1 MLNLGPESGRSA
13 PQIGVLISPHFMFFR
28 SVIPKLRRSTSLA
41 TLLLCAI
48 ASSAEATL
56 KPGQTYFDADRFVE
70 YQAGALPIIFTA
82 PHGGKLTPRT
92 IPDRTSGVTMS
103 DAYTQELA
111 RAVNAEF
118 LRRAKQP
125 PHVIISL
132 LHRKKLDP
140 NREIK
145 EAAQASPVAERAWV
159 QFHESIKESIRV
171 ALLTHGFAFIVDLH
185 GHGHAIARLELGYG
199 VDGAYFNQTDA
210 ELDAA
215 IRDTRSTLN
224 ELALRSPSFA
234 EIIRGPRSFGALM
247 QAAGFRSVPSPRD
260 PGPGNFPYFN
270 GGFIVRTYAGKGR
283 GVDGVQI
290 EAPRDGVRETEETR
304 AKFAAALFDTLATFL
319 AEHYSFDLI
328 TGTRIAQSPAE
339 TTTPATADATR

>member
-1 MLNLGPESGRSA
+1 MVRFLRY
-13 PQIGVLISPHFMFFR
+13 GVALTALIAA
-28 SVIPKLRRSTSLA
+28 TLA
-41 TLLLCAI
+41 T
-48 ASSAEATL
+48 ASTASPF
-56 KPGQTYFDADRFVE
+56 KPGQTYFDADRHVE
-70 YQAGALPIIFTA
+70 YQAGSLPIIFTA

-103 DAYTQELA
+103 DAFTQELA

-118 LRRAKQP
+118 QRRAKQP

-145 EAAQASPVAERAWV
+145 EAAQGSPVAERAWV

-171 ALLTHGFAFIVDLH
+171 SLLTHGFAFIIDLH
-185 GHGHAIARLELGYG
+185 GHGHAIPRLELGYG
-199 VDGAYFNQTDA
+199 IDGAFFNQTDA

-224 ELALRSPSFA
+224 ELARRSDSFA
-234 EIIRGPRSFGALM
+234 KIIRGPRSLGGLFET
-247 QAAGFRSVPSPRD
+247 AGFRAVPGTRD

-270 GGFIVRTYAGKGR
+270 GGYIVRTYAGKGR
-283 GVDGVQI
+283 GVDGLQI
-290 EAPRDGVRETEETR
+290 EAPRAGVRETEETR
-304 AKFAAALFDTLATFL
+304 AKFATALFDSLAAFL

-328 TGTRIAQSPAE
+328 TGKRIAQTSTAE
-339 TTTPATADATR
+339 TSTVPAPAAR